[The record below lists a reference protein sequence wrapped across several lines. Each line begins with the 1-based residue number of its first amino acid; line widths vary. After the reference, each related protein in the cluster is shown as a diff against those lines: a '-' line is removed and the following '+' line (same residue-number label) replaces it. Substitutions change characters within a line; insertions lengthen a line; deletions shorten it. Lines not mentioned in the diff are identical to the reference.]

1 MKTPL
6 RIAILQCDTPP
17 PHVVELYG
25 AYDRIFTT
33 LLEKAAS
40 GLGLDPK
47 KDLELSAFECVTAQE
62 YPNLDDI
69 DAVLISGSKHNS
81 FDNDPWILKLVEF
94 TEKVLKQDRVRIIGV
109 CFGHQILGRALGA
122 RVGRSDNGWEIAV
135 LPVELTAKG
144 KEVFQ
149 QDTLVIHQMHK
160 DIVFEYP
167 EGVQPLGGSPRCLT
181 QGMYQKNRLISVQ
194 GHPEFHEGIVSR
206 LVKMRNEQGIFNDEQ
221 ARDALSRVGD
231 KHDGV
236 VIAQAFLRF
245 LLED

>member
-6 RIAILQCDTPP
+6 RIAILQCDQPP
-17 PHVVELYG
+17 PDVVALYG
-25 AYDRIFTT
+25 KYDRIFTT
-33 LLEKAAS
+33 LLESAAP
-40 GLGLDPK
+40 GVGLDPK
-47 KDLELSAFECVTAQE
+47 ADLELSAFDVVTAQE
-62 YPNLDDI
+62 YPSLEHV

-81 FDNDPWILKLVEF
+81 FDNDAWILKLVAF
-94 TEKVLKQDRVRIIGV
+94 TEKLLQQDRVRVIGV

-122 RVGRSDNGWEIAV
+122 KVGRSDNGWEISV

-144 KEVFQ
+144 KEIFQ
-149 QDTLVIHQMHK
+149 QDSLAIHQMHK
-160 DIVFEYP
+160 DIVFDYP
-167 EGVQPLGGSPRCLT
+167 PGVEKLGASPRCLT
-181 QGMYQKNRLISVQ
+181 QGMYAKGRLISVQ

-206 LVKMRNEQGIFNDEQ
+206 LVKMRNEQGIFEDEQ
-221 ARDALSRVGD
+221 ARDALRRVAD